1 MSTQKETKKSTK
13 TIEKQSSVKP
23 KATEKVEK
31 VVENEVKSVATKPK
45 KEKVKR
51 ITAKNIMEKLQE
63 HMNAYLKLVISKDG
77 FKDNLEKTCQSV
89 WEDFKVNLDKDLKV
103 YTKTV
108 IRPFRAPKDKNAPTK
123 RRSDYIFFC
132 MDKRKDVIK
141 EFPDYKVTQVSVEL
155 GRRWKLLT
163 DEEKKPYVQKSKDD
177 KERYEDEM
185 EGYVK
190 PTFAEQ
196 KVVKKRGSTA
206 YNMFCA
212 EKRPRM
218 KKNNEEKTGKEITKM
233 LAEMWKE
240 TSDER
245 KLKYRKLADEK
256 RERENNPE
264 GTAEDDEK
272 APKKTVKK
280 PKAKAKTKRITG
292 YNMFTREVKPDI
304 QKENPKLKDREI
316 ASMISKKWGNMSDT
330 KKKPYNDKAKKENG
344 KEVTA

>member
-1 MSTQKETKKSTK
+1 
-13 TIEKQSSVKP
+13 
-23 KATEKVEK
+23 
-31 VVENEVKSVATKPK
+31 
-45 KEKVKR
+45 
-51 ITAKNIMEKLQE
+51 MEKLQE
-63 HMNAYLKLVISKDG
+63 HCNSFLKLVISKDG
-77 FKDNLEKTCQSV
+77 FKDNLDKTCQTV
-89 WEDFKVNLDKDLKV
+89 WEDFKVNLDKDIKV

-108 IRPFRAPKDKNAPTK
+108 IRPFKAPKDKNAPTK

-141 EFPDYKVTQVSVEL
+141 EFPEYKVTQISVEL
-155 GRRWKLLT
+155 GKRWKLLT

-190 PTFAEQ
+190 PTVFEQ

-245 KLKYRKLADEK
+245 KLKYRKLADDK
-256 RERENNPE
+256 RERENAPVEN
-264 GTAEDDEK
+264 GTEETEEK
-272 APKKTVKK
+272 PKKIVK
-280 PKAKAKTKRITG
+280 KAKAKPKTKRITG

-304 QKENPKLKDREI
+304 QKENPKLKDREV
-316 ASMISKKWGNMSDT
+316 ASLISKKWGNMSDT

-344 KEVTA
+344 KEVVA

>member
-1 MSTQKETKKSTK
+1 MSTQKESKKTTKA
-13 TIEKQSSVKP
+13 SVKP
-23 KATEKVEK
+23 KATEKVVEK
-31 VVENEVKSVATKPK
+31 VAETVEVKAAPVVKAK
-45 KEKVKR
+45 KDKVKR

-63 HMNAYLKLVISKDG
+63 HMNTYLKLVISKDG
-77 FKDNLEKTCQSV
+77 FKDNLDKTCQTV

-108 IRPFRAPKDKNAPTK
+108 TRPFRAPKDKNAPTK

-132 MDKRKDVIK
+132 MDKRKEVIT
-141 EFPDYKVTQVSVEL
+141 EFPTYKVTQVSVEL

-190 PTFAEQ
+190 PAVLDQ

-264 GTAEDDEK
+264 GGEDEEK
-272 APKKTVKK
+272 TKKVAKKTKGK
-280 PKAKAKTKRITG
+280 PKTKRITG

-304 QKENPKLKDREI
+304 QKENPKLKDREV
-316 ASMISKKWGNMSDT
+316 ASLISKKWGNMSDT

-344 KEVTA
+344 KEVVA